1 MFSSILARE
10 NGELI
15 INMSGS
21 NNLSSLVDSN
31 FSNGSL
37 KYNSEQEDGIRA
49 GIVNGVYCVSIS
61 SLFDWD
67 EINRN
72 MNNIRLKDSHN
83 KAVYRLRKRYRTLGK
98 EIFDVVN
105 IVL

>member
-1 MFSSILARE
+1 MKSRKKSSIPFISIQRTFE
-10 NGELI
+10 CNI
-15 INMSGS
+15 H
-21 NNLSSLVDSN
+21 NNLN
-31 FSNGSL
+31 NWTL
-37 KYNSEQEDGIRA
+37 KYNNEQEDEIRA

-61 SLFDWD
+61 SIFDWD

-72 MNNIRLKDSHN
+72 MNSIRLKDSHS

-98 EIFDVVN
+98 ELFDTIN